1 MKLRSRNQPLSAVQ
15 SRVIVG
21 FDSEWTFAKEGEN
34 RILSWQFVVLN
45 ADTAA
50 ASETFIEPKGPTR
63 RHRVSLSGGL
73 SKALHKAYSE
83 GVIPCLP
90 KELKVACHFARADI
104 TTLRDYNMIKPH
116 LTAVRKT
123 YTTTRKRL
131 KLRIVT
137 PDGAV
142 QCNVRL
148 VDTALLTAANTKLER
163 LGADLGLP
171 KVTLPGGYTKGRMD
185 LFLAE
190 RRDEFI
196 DYAMTDARIAA
207 LWAARIDEIFAS
219 LGVAGGSATLGA
231 ASVFLARKEL
241 AKLPVDSNEFLGLD
255 KPKRGKPR
263 PKASL
268 VGTWP
273 YAAQCYHGG
282 LNVAFAVGLSPEGR
296 DLIDVDLKS
305 AYTTALALIRI
316 PDWSTARP
324 AVDLAELAMADDAMT
339 FAHVKF
345 AFPTETRFPSLPVR
359 ATNKR
364 GLVYPLEGE
373 SWCTGPEILV
383 ALRQGARIEPLSGWR
398 IDWRPGPAV
407 RPFESFTRRIN
418 EIRARAKAATD
429 VILDKTVKEIGNSLY
444 GKLAQAVA
452 SRRIIPD
459 DVVYRRTFDTK
470 SGRSAIL
477 GQSPI
482 SQPMFA
488 AYCTGLVRAALC
500 EALCSL
506 PKDAW
511 VATATT
517 DGFLFAGDI
526 YDIDTSGPIACAF
539 AAARER
545 ITPENREIWEVKHRI
560 PRALIMK
567 TRGTFTVAPPDWR
580 GEALCAQAGYRLPD
594 ADAAWLN
601 DHERSTRWIEHYRG
615 RQYETRF
622 ENPSLTSLRDQHNK
636 GLDLQSVERLVRWNI
651 DFDFK
656 RRLINIR
663 DIDGLIAADT
673 VPWRTADE
681 FEDVR
686 DGFEAWSRAQ
696 RRVLKTTLDLD
707 DMTVW
712 VAGRASRK
720 AVGARA
726 HNHLSPLARATMLAS
741 IHGVL
746 GAERTPYKRIARR
759 WSRLCH
765 VPIGTAN
772 VKDVKRRGAAPH
784 ALAGSIDF
792 FTEEDEAF
800 VAALLRY
807 RIDAMDLLQ
816 RICKPGSAA
825 QTHLFD
831 ALHCVSL
838 EGAAEREPDF
848 MSRDEPDFPFE
859 PDFEVE
865 GEPAFDLEDKEIFP
879 LQEELDCPPD
889 FEPDLGPIDGSGYV
903 LPHDL
908 LDRESAQ
915 LDALGIPP
923 TSKRSTRASI

>member
-1 MKLRSRNQPLSAVQ
+1 LKKRPKNPPPIQP
-15 SRVIVG
+15 RIIVG
-21 FDSEWTFAKEGEN
+21 FDSEWTFAGQGEN

-45 ADTAA
+45 ADTGAT
-50 ASETFIEPKGPTR
+50 SESFIEPKGSTR

-73 SKALHKAYSE
+73 SEALHKAHSE
-83 GVIPCLP
+83 GVIPFLP
-90 KELKVACHFARADI
+90 NELKVACHFARADI
-104 TTLRDYNMIKPH
+104 TTLRDYNKIKLH

-123 YTTTRKRL
+123 YTTTQKPL

-137 PDGAV
+137 PQGAV

-148 VDTALLTAANTKLER
+148 VDTALLTAANTKLEK

-171 KVTLPGGYTKGRMD
+171 KVTLPDGYTKDRMD

-190 RRDEFI
+190 RRAEFI

-207 LWAARIDEIFAS
+207 LWAARVDEIFAS
-219 LGVAGGSATLGA
+219 LGVPVGTTTLGA
-231 ASVFLARKEL
+231 ASVVLARQEL

-268 VGTWP
+268 VGAWP

-282 LNVAFAVGLSPEGR
+282 LNIAFAVGFSPEGR

-324 AVDLAELAMADDAMT
+324 ALDLTELAVTDDAMT

-345 AFPTETRFPSLPVR
+345 AFPRETRFPSLPIR
-359 ATNKR
+359 ASNNR

-383 ALRQGARIEPLSGWR
+383 ALRQGACIQPLSGWR

-407 RPFESFTRRIN
+407 RPFERTTRQIN
-418 EIRARAKAATD
+418 EIRARAKAVKD
-429 VILDKTVKEIGNSLY
+429 VVLDKTVKEIGNSLY

-470 SGRSAIL
+470 SGRSARL
-477 GQSPI
+477 GPSPI
-482 SQPMFA
+482 SQPIFA

-526 YDIDTSGPIACAF
+526 SDIGTSGLVACAF

-545 ITPENREIWEVKHRI
+545 ITPKNREIWEVKHQI

-594 ADAAWLN
+594 ADAPWLN
-601 DHERSTRWIEHYRG
+601 DLERSARWIEHYRA
-615 RQYETRF
+615 RQFETRF

-636 GLDLQSVERLVRWNI
+636 GLDLQTVDRLVRWNA

-656 RRLINIR
+656 RRLVNAH
-663 DIDGLIAADT
+663 DVDALIAADT
-673 VPWRTADE
+673 VPWETGDE
-681 FEDVR
+681 FEGAR
-686 DGFEAWSRAQ
+686 DDLEAWGKAQ
-696 RRVLKTTLDLD
+696 RRVLKTTVDLD
-707 DMTVW
+707 DLKAW

-746 GAERTPYKRIARR
+746 GAERTPYKKIARR
-759 WSRLCH
+759 WTRLCH
-765 VPIGTAN
+765 VPIAVAN

-784 ALAGSIDF
+784 ALEGSIDF

-800 VAALLRY
+800 ATALLRF
-807 RIDAMDLLQ
+807 RAEEMDLLQ
-816 RICKPGSAA
+816 RLCKPGSAA
-825 QTHLFD
+825 QTRLWD

-838 EGAAEREPDF
+838 ERAAEREPDF
-848 MSRDEPDFPFE
+848 ISQDEPDFPFE
-859 PDFEVE
+859 PDFEAE
-865 GEPAFDLEDKEIFP
+865 GKPAFDLEDEKIFP
-879 LQEELDCPPD
+879 LQDEPDFPPD
-889 FEPDLGPIDGSGYV
+889 FEHDLGPIDGSGYV

-908 LDRESAQ
+908 GARESAQ
-915 LDALGIPP
+915 LDALGLPP
-923 TSKRSTRASI
+923 TSQRSTRASI